1 MATRF
6 GQLDHPA
13 WYTAAGTLA
22 GYALLLLAVFLSLFA
37 LPYAIWVL
45 A

>member
-1 MATRF
+1 MTTPLAQF
-6 GQLDHPA
+6 DHPA
-13 WYTAAGTLA
+13 WYTATGTFA

-37 LPYAIWVL
+37 LPYALWVL